1 MAGSSQTQRHVALL
15 DIRVGR
21 GVIKEES
28 YLKRDGMRGIPIP
41 RCTGQS
47 LSDYAES
54 IKSLM
59 PYDW

>member
-1 MAGSSQTQRHVALL
+1 MAGSSQTQRYVAFL
-15 DIRVGR
+15 DTRVGR
-21 GVIKEES
+21 GVTKEES
-28 YLKRDGMRGIPIP
+28 YLKRDGTRGIPTP

-54 IKSLM
+54 INSLM